1 MARTHWTEHY
11 RIEPEGRKWDI
22 YRRLGGPH
30 NSGMGPFVSGGFT
43 RLRDA
48 MDEVEKLEQEREPR
62 PAAPKTEAE
71 ANALLARIIKGEPDL
86 CPTCGGERIRRPFQA
101 CPNDEFH
108 CPED

>member
-11 RIEPEGRKWDI
+11 RIEPDGRKWDL
-22 YRRLGGPH
+22 YRRLGGFH

-48 MDEVEKLEQEREPR
+48 MEAAEKAEQERATR
-62 PAAPKTEAE
+62 VCVATG
-71 ANALLARIIKGEPDL
+71 ALKV
-86 CPTCGGERIRRPFQA
+86 CPTCGGERIRRQFQV

-108 CPED
+108 CSEVK